1 MNTAMWRHPITRKQ
15 IKVLEQDWGA
25 GEDGEGDGWIT
36 VLRPM
41 EKELAC
47 GDVGDGAMMDW
58 RAIVGHVGKYLMHE
72 STLS

>member
-1 MNTAMWRHPITRKQ
+1 MNTAMWRHPITSKQ
-15 IKVLEQDWGA
+15 VQVLERDWGSR
-25 GEDGEGDGWIT
+25 EDGWVT

-58 RAIVGHVGKYLMHE
+58 KKIVDFIKAYLE
-72 STLS
+72 LPVQTVQ